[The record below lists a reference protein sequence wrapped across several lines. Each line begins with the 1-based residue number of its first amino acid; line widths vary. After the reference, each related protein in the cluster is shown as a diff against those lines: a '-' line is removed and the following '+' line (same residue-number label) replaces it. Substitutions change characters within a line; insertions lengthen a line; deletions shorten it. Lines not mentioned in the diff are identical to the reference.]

1 MKKVNKQLVSTVTK
15 WVKLNWDK
23 IITVLLS
30 TIAIIFSGIT
40 FYKQSNEKQEY
51 TDSARIVMLNSLD
64 SEIDELE
71 FMFSLII
78 IMPKI
83 TDMDTA
89 NIEDLANQIEENYKL
104 TENLDISK
112 FQVNQLGNYQSYKS
126 GYISRMNKVNEIIKE
141 IKESQ
146 GQQDMGDRF
155 KTYCLTYLTF
165 QIDSAKD
172 SKKSVLENKP
182 LKYQSNNINDK
193 KFENKYKEYLDK
205 YRAEKKGAFN
215 MN

>member
-1 MKKVNKQLVSTVTK
+1 MEIVSTVIG
-15 WVKLNWDK
+15 WSLLNWDK

-40 FYKQSNEKQEY
+40 FYKQSNEKREY

-83 TDMDTA
+83 TNMNTA
-89 NIEDLANQIEENYKL
+89 NIENLANEIKENYKL

-126 GYISRMNKVNEIIKE
+126 AYISRINKVNEIVKE
-141 IKESQ
+141 IKDSQ
-146 GQQDMGDRF
+146 GQQDMDDKF

-172 SKKSVLENKP
+172 SKKSILENRS
-182 LKYQSNNINDK
+182 LKYQPNNKNDK
-193 KFENKYKEYLDK
+193 DFENKYKEYLDK
-205 YRAEKKGAFN
+205 FRAEKKGAYDLN
-215 MN
+215 